1 MPVKN
6 AYHKALGYLS
16 RTPKTIWQIKKYLTD
31 KGYDAGIIEQVLAEL
46 LRFNYLDDKAFAQT
60 FIENRVRCKPK
71 SIFALGYELR
81 SKGIDPVLANN
92 LLADYEDVDLALKAV
107 KIKKQAWNR
116 LDESERKKKVM
127 NFLRYRGFDYG
138 VCQRAWQIFQTE
150 F

>member
-60 FIENRVRCKPK
+60 FIENRVRCKP
-71 SIFALGYELR
+71 
-81 SKGIDPVLANN
+81 
-92 LLADYEDVDLALKAV
+92 
-107 KIKKQAWNR
+107 
-116 LDESERKKKVM
+116 
-127 NFLRYRGFDYG
+127 
-138 VCQRAWQIFQTE
+138 
-150 F
+150 